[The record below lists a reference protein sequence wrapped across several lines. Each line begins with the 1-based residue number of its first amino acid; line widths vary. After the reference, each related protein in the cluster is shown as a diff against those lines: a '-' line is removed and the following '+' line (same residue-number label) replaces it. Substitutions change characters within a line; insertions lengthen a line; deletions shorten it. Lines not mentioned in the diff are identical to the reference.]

1 MEFRKRRETPP
12 ADGPLPLG
20 ELLRQVKRQAPLVHC
35 ITNYVTARDCANLL
49 LACGASPVMA
59 DDVEEVAEITAVSSG
74 LYLNLGALHR
84 SSASAMLAAGT
95 GPSGPGGRGGFPLPP
110 GDGREAAG
118 RRAGCRHSGQRFRN
132 QDLGPGLCRG
142 EGRGCRH
149 NGPGDP
155 GESGG
160 HGGPGPNPCG
170 EDRGGCGP
178 YGGS

>member
-74 LYLNLGALHR
+74 LYLNLGTLHCSGTSHKGL
-84 SSASAMLAAGT
+84 SS
-95 GPSGPGGRGGFPLPP
+95 
-110 GDGREAAG
+110 
-118 RRAGCRHSGQRFRN
+118 
-132 QDLGPGLCRG
+132 
-142 EGRGCRH
+142 
-149 NGPGDP
+149 
-155 GESGG
+155 
-160 HGGPGPNPCG
+160 CG
-170 EDRGGCGP
+170 YR
-178 YGGS
+178 